1 MKVFF
6 KVLSVLLIIWAA
18 IDIILGAL
26 IIFGVDTIF
35 EYAGQAGVSSATL
48 GAASMIL
55 SVMGVIVVIVSI
67 LMLMTG
73 INGMRDRMD
82 KCMKYSMGFLI
93 FSGIALVLAIIG
105 DSNAGSAFLQF
116 AFFGIYTFVG
126 KYCMK
131 NNSSVDDDFY
141 Y

>member
-1 MKVFF
+1 MKIFF
-6 KVLSVLLIIWAA
+6 KVLSVLLIIWSA

-35 EYAGQAGVSSATL
+35 EYAGQAGVSSGTL

-55 SVMGVIVVIVSI
+55 SVAGVIVVVVSA
-67 LMLMTG
+67 LMLYTG
-73 INGMRDRMD
+73 INGLRDRMD
-82 KCMKYSMGFLI
+82 KCMKFSMGFLI
-93 FSGIALVLAIIG
+93 LSGISFILAIIG
-105 DSNAGSAFLQF
+105 DSNAGSAFLQL

-126 KYCMK
+126 KYYMK
-131 NNSSVDDDFY
+131 NNSDYDNY

>member
-6 KVLSVLLIIWAA
+6 KVLSVLLIIWSAV
-18 IDIILGAL
+18 DIVIGAL
-26 IIFGVDTIF
+26 LIFGVDAIF

-55 SVMGVIVVIVSI
+55 SVAGVITIAVSVF
-67 LMLMTG
+67 MLLTG
-73 INGMRDRMD
+73 INGMRDRME
-82 KCMKYSMGFLI
+82 KCMKTSFIFLI
-93 FSGIALVLAIIG
+93 LTGISFILAIIG

-126 KYCMK
+126 KYCM
-131 NNSSVDDDFY
+131 NNTGNDDNFY